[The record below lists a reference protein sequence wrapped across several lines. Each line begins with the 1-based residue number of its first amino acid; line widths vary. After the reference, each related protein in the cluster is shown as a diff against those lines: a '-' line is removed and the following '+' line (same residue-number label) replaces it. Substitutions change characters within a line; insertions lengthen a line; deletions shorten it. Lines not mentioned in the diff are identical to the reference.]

1 MKDLRSSDCLPTTP
15 PSDSFP
21 ASPDD
26 RGTATNGLFQVH
38 VGGLLEVV
46 SRHLYSQGPE
56 VFVRELLQNAVDAIA
71 FHASSDA
78 GFRGL
83 IVIEV
88 VAGDDGRST
97 VVVED
102 DGIGLTWDEA
112 LPCLATIGY
121 SSKRTEAARAGG
133 VIGQFGIGLLSGFMV
148 ADEIRVVSKSHR
160 AGEEAFLWTGRVDG
174 EWRRDWLGSEVT
186 QGTKVYLHLRPAES
200 ARFSAKEIA
209 RLARRF
215 GRFLRVPVELR
226 AEGMTETI
234 TEAEAPWD
242 STKEKSEAVFLKA
255 GERITG
261 IRFAG
266 AFAFSDAATDTVG
279 VAFIEPEAVSPGA
292 DPGHWLYVRRMLV
305 GEKVRGLAPA
315 HLPFLRLVMNSSGL
329 RVNAAREGLH
339 GEETRLDGIHAAVAE
354 ALDRY
359 LDGLTERD
367 PARARDFVFT
377 QSENLLRAVEE
388 NGQFLGLLRRHYPVE
403 TSVGMIT
410 AEEALRRYRRIEY
423 VSRDE
428 DFLKIEVKARQE
440 GVCVARGSYRQ
451 SSQLLHALER
461 VLPPEVI
468 RLVGVAEFLGRFATP
483 VDTSTERERRI
494 AELVTEELKT
504 ENCVGGFYDGEDPDE
519 PAILNLDDRESI
531 DRLLGRDFRNQLW
544 GESETPA
551 GKTLQL
557 NRSHDTVAAW
567 LNGAQSADPIMRCWI
582 RVFYHFALLS
592 GREVPTAG
600 ELRRFSRAVEMLSG
614 CRQSSQR

>member
-1 MKDLRSSDCLPTTP
+1 MTTP
-15 PSDSFP
+15 LSLPQKPFHDP
-21 ASPDD
+21 EPPQADAAS
-26 RGTATNGLFQVH
+26 TSGLFQVH
-38 VGGLLEVV
+38 VGGLLDVV

-56 VFVRELLQNAVDAIA
+56 VFVRELLQNAVDAVA
-71 FHASSDA
+71 LRNSSDRHFC
-78 GFRGL
+78 GRIG
-83 IVIEV
+83 IEV
-88 VAGDDGRST
+88 VVGNDGCTT
-97 VVVED
+97 VVMED

-133 VIGQFGIGLLSGFMV
+133 AIGQFGIGLLSGFMV
-148 ADEIRVVSKSHR
+148 ADEIRVVSRSCR
-160 AGEEAFLWTGRVDG
+160 AGEEAFLWTGQVDG
-174 EWRRDWLGSEVT
+174 EWRRDWLGREVT
-186 QGTKVYLHLRPAES
+186 PGTKVYLHLRPAES
-200 ARFSAKEIA
+200 ARFSAQEIA

-215 GRFLRVPVELR
+215 GRFLRVPVEFST
-226 AEGMTETI
+226 EGVTETI
-234 TEAEAPWD
+234 TVGEAPWD
-242 STKEKSEAVFLKA
+242 APGDKGETNLLEA
-255 GERITG
+255 GERLTG

-266 AFAFSDAATDTVG
+266 AFPFRDSVTETSG
-279 VAFIEPEAVSPGA
+279 VAFLEPEPVSPGA

-305 GEKVRGLAPA
+305 GERVRGLAPA
-315 HLPFLRLVMNSSGL
+315 HLPFLRLVMNSNGL

-339 GEETRLDGIHAAVAE
+339 GEETRMDGIHAAVAE

-359 LDGLTERD
+359 LETLMSND

-388 NGQFLGLLRRHYPVE
+388 NGQFLNLLRRHYPVE

-410 AEEALRRYRRIEY
+410 PEEALHRYRRIEY
-423 VSRDE
+423 VTRDE
-428 DFLKIEVKARQE
+428 DFLKIETRARQE

-468 RLVGVAEFLGRFATP
+468 RRVGVAEFLGRFATP

-504 ENCVGGFYDGEDPDE
+504 ENCVGGFYDGEDPHE

-544 GESETPA
+544 GVSETPA

-557 NRSHDTVAAW
+557 NRTHGTVEGW
-567 LNGAQSADPIMRCWI
+567 LNGAQSVDPTMRCWI

-614 CRQSSQR
+614 CRQSFQR